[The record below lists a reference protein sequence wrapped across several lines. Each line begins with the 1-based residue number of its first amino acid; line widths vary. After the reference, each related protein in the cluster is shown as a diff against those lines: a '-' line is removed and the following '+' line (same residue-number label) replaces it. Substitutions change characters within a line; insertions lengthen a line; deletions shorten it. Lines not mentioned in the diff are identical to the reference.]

1 MAGKDSLRP
10 LPDELS
16 DLAALLSSQVRARVL
31 AHVIT
36 HPDARFSLTELART
50 LVLAVSSVQH
60 ECYKLEA
67 LGVLR
72 SQREGSS
79 RRYALQLDTSVVR
92 SLTRLVLATLGV
104 PSTVEMA
111 LCDLPGLE
119 AATLLGVI
127 PARAGGTALVL
138 IGDLSLETVEIAQ
151 NRVVWLLDAEDDAI
165 EIAFF
170 RPEEWLQRRDAGHP
184 LVRRLLDLS
193 VHVAFGEVRG
203 PALVLSAAKYLREAC
218 VMVASSQC
226 VDWQAYC
233 DHDILSAAS
242 GEPGGQP

>member
-1 MAGKDSLRP
+1 MAGKDSSRP

-36 HPDARFSLTELART
+36 HPDVRFSLTELART
-50 LVLAVSSVQH
+50 LGLAVSSVQH

-127 PARAGGTALVL
+127 PTRAGGTALVL
-138 IGDLSLETVEIAQ
+138 IGDLSLETVELAQHRIA
-151 NRVVWLLDAEDDAI
+151 WLLDAVDDAI

-184 LVRRLLDLS
+184 LVRRLLDLP
-193 VHVAFGEVRG
+193 VQLAFGDVR
-203 PALVLSAAKYLREAC
+203 E
-218 VMVASSQC
+218 Q
-226 VDWQAYC
+226 
-233 DHDILSAAS
+233 
-242 GEPGGQP
+242 

>member
-1 MAGKDSLRP
+1 MAGKDSSRP

-50 LVLAVSSVQH
+50 LGLAVSSVQH

-138 IGDLSLETVEIAQ
+138 IGDLSLETVELAQHRIA
-151 NRVVWLLDAEDDAI
+151 WLLDAVDDAI

-184 LVRRLLDLS
+184 LVRRLLDLP
-193 VHVAFGEVRG
+193 VQLAFGDVR
-203 PALVLSAAKYLREAC
+203 E
-218 VMVASSQC
+218 Q
-226 VDWQAYC
+226 
-233 DHDILSAAS
+233 
-242 GEPGGQP
+242 

>member
-1 MAGKDSLRP
+1 MAGKDSSRP

-36 HPDARFSLTELART
+36 HPDARFSLTELGRT
-50 LVLAVSSVQH
+50 LGLAVSSVQH

-111 LCDLPGLE
+111 LRDLPGLD

-138 IGDLSLETVEIAQ
+138 IGDLSLETVELAQHRIA
-151 NRVVWLLDAEDDAI
+151 WLLDVVDDAI

-184 LVRRLLDLS
+184 LVRRLLDLP
-193 VHVAFGEVRG
+193 VQLAFGDVR
-203 PALVLSAAKYLREAC
+203 E
-218 VMVASSQC
+218 Q
-226 VDWQAYC
+226 
-233 DHDILSAAS
+233 
-242 GEPGGQP
+242 